1 VSGFVTTPAN
11 ATFTRAVRGELS
23 HLAETRVCCRLAEIA
38 ALLRTAGTF
47 HIRGGVSDEERYGL
61 HVATTVQSAA
71 ALVYSHFKLF
81 GAEGR
86 LYTRREPR
94 LRRRLVYEVHFD
106 GSAATLQALNEL
118 GVISDRFRLEPGIP
132 ARLVK
137 RRCCKSAFLRGC
149 FLGAGSVNPP
159 LREAHLELLTP
170 HEDFAADLAGLLRR
184 MEYHPGVYNRRGT
197 EVVYL
202 KGRDEVAQL
211 LAFMGAQEAAL
222 RLEEAAVFKEVR
234 AQANRLANCD
244 EANSRRSSDA
254 AVRQL
259 EAIDYLERV
268 DLLGRLPTA
277 LREMADLRREHPYSS
292 LVELADKGA
301 EPLSRSALN
310 HRLRRLVEAA
320 EEAGYV
326 ARQTARAGRRAAGPT
341 GGLC

>member
-1 VSGFVTTPAN
+1 VSPGANAPVT
-11 ATFTRAVRGELS
+11 ATFTRAVRDELT
-23 HLAETRVCCRLAEIA
+23 HLNENRTCCRLAEMA

-61 HVATTVQSAA
+61 HVATTVQAAA
-71 ALVYSHFKLF
+71 ALVYSYFKSF

-86 LYTRREPR
+86 LFTRREPR

-118 GVISDRFRLEPGIP
+118 GIISDRFRLEPGIP

-137 RRCCKSAFLRGC
+137 RRCCKSAFVRGC

-159 LREAHLELLTP
+159 AREAHLEILTP
-170 HEDFAADLAGLLRR
+170 HEDFAADLARLLRGL
-184 MEYHPGVYNRRGT
+184 EYHPGVYTRRGS

-211 LAFMGAQEAAL
+211 LAFMGAQGAAV
-222 RLEEAAVFKEVR
+222 RVEEAAVLKEVR

-259 EAIDYLERV
+259 EAIEYLERAGV
-268 DLLGRLPTA
+268 LAQLPAA
-277 LREMADLRREHPYSS
+277 LRETADVRREHPYLS
-292 LVELADKGA
+292 LGELVDKGP

-310 HRLRRLVEAA
+310 HRLRRLVDAA
-320 EEAGYV
+320 EEVGYV
-326 ARQTARAGRRAAGPT
+326 PRETSGTGAGRAGRA

>member
-1 VSGFVTTPAN
+1 MSPGSTAPVT
-11 ATFTRAVRGELS
+11 ATFTRGVRDELA
-23 HLAETRVCCRLAEIA
+23 HLTETRTCCRLAEVA

-47 HIRGGVSDEERYGL
+47 HIRGGVNDEERYGL
-61 HVATTVQSAA
+61 HVATTVQAAA
-71 ALVYSHFKLF
+71 ALVYSYFKSF
-81 GAEGR
+81 GAEGH
-86 LYTRREPR
+86 LFTRREPR

-159 LREAHLELLTP
+159 AREAHLEILTP
-170 HEDFAADLAGLLRR
+170 HEDFAADLAGLLRGL
-184 MEYHPGVYNRRGT
+184 EYHPGVYNRRGA

-222 RLEEAAVFKEVR
+222 RVEEAAVLKEVR

-259 EAIDYLERV
+259 GAIEYLERAGI
-268 DLLGRLPTA
+268 LGRLPAA
-277 LREMADLRREHPYSS
+277 LQEMADLRREHPYLS
-292 LVELADKGA
+292 LTELADKGG

-310 HRLRRLVEAA
+310 HRLRRLVRAA
-320 EEAGYV
+320 EDAGYA
-326 ARQTARAGRRAAGPT
+326 ARETP
-341 GGLC
+341 GGDG